1 MNIISTSKTM
11 NLLVSIIIPTF
22 NRAHLIGETLD
33 SILSQTYSNWE
44 CIIVDDGST
53 DTTEIIIR
61 DYIQND
67 SRFHFYKRTFGTLKG
82 PSSCRNIG
90 LNAAN
95 GEFVMFLDSDDLLIE
110 FCIEDRLKAFE
121 SNLDLDFIVFDMA
134 IFSYDKPH
142 IERKELIQR
151 KTENW
156 LANFMTIGGSWQ
168 VTAPLYRTSFMKRH
182 CGFAEELSVFE
193 DFEIAVNLIFHSNKY
208 KVFANVDCLYRNEES
223 YLLKHI
229 DLNYNKKVVQAFV
242 KLLVLF
248 EEKIISKVDL
258 KSEKEKLK
266 HNSIVSYCTIF
277 DRYIVRNI
285 PFFKNENQEII
296 KFLYQNNYIANYQY
310 FKFLIVQKVLFK
322 FHKLK
327 GLGVYRL
334 ISVLME

>member
-1 MNIISTSKTM
+1 MNS
-11 NLLVSIIIPTF
+11 LVSIVIPTF
-22 NRAHLIGETLD
+22 NRALLIGETLD

-53 DTTEIIIR
+53 DNTEIIIL
-61 DYIQND
+61 DYIQKD
-67 SRFHFYKRTFGTLKG
+67 SRFRFYKRTFGILKG

-110 FCIEDRLKAFE
+110 FCIEDRLKAFKC
-121 SNLDLDFIVFDMA
+121 NVGLDFIVFEMV
-134 IFSYDKPH
+134 IFSRDLPQ
-142 IERKELIQR
+142 IERKELIER
-151 KTENW
+151 KNENW
-156 LANFMTIGGSWQ
+156 LNNFMTLGGSWQ
-168 VTAPLYRTSFMKRH
+168 VTSPLYRTSFVKKIA
-182 CGFAEELSVFE
+182 GFAEEISIFE
-193 DFEIAVNLIFHSNKY
+193 DFEIAVNILFHSNKY

-229 DLNYNKKVVQAFV
+229 DLNYNKKVVHAFV

-248 EEKIISKVDL
+248 DEKIISKVGF
-258 KSEKEKLK
+258 KVEKEKLK

-285 PFFKNENQEII
+285 SFFKNENQEII
-296 KFLYQNNYIANYQY
+296 KFLYQNNYIGNYQY

-322 FHKLK
+322 FHKVK
-327 GLGVYRL
+327 GFGVYRL
-334 ISVLME
+334 IGFLME